1 MPRPGQARGRPG
13 AVVGTVNSRASLARR
28 ITWLSWF
35 TLLLQQAATVWV
47 QQAPWVVWLA
57 FLLPLVIFVPGMLR
71 DNLRSFIWL
80 CFVSLLYFMRLVVA
94 VFAHPDDGLAIMGL
108 VAVVV
113 LFCTAMMYV
122 RWRAQEIRAG

>member
-1 MPRPGQARGRPG
+1 M
-13 AVVGTVNSRASLARR
+13 NSRAYLARR

-35 TLLLQQAATVWV
+35 TLLLQQAATAWV